1 MRKIKCLLFAL
12 ATTGF
17 PLLLTGQLLPDGL
30 SSGFKW
36 RNVGPA
42 NMGGRVVDIE
52 AHEKDFAHVWM
63 ATASGGVWKSDNAG
77 TTWTPVFD
85 RYETASIGDLAIF
98 QPNPNIVWVGTGEA
112 NNRNS
117 TSWGNGVYKTT
128 DGGANFTQVG
138 LENTHHI
145 SRIVTHPED
154 AEEACVCATGHL
166 WGYTGDRGLFKTT
179 DGGKSWSKLTN
190 GLPDDG
196 KTGCTD
202 LVRDPS
208 NPKIMYAAFYHRR
221 RQPWF
226 FEGGG
231 ENGGIYKT
239 TDGGKSWVKLTNG
252 LPNPTGRIGLDI
264 YRKNPKILVALVEAE
279 QTGDL
284 SKPGSGLYRSE
295 DGGKS
300 WKYMN
305 TYNNRPFYYSQVRIN
320 PHDDA
325 KVYLLTTRFMV
336 SNDKGITLRD
346 GSADQEV
353 HGDFHAMWLD
363 PADPERYY
371 LGADKG
377 ISITHDHGQHFT
389 LLDNLAIGQFYRIG
403 VDHRDPYY
411 IYGGLQDNG
420 TFSVASFSRDV
431 RGILNDSNWKLHWGD
446 GMFIQA
452 NPNDWTK
459 VFSSA
464 ENGSYY
470 RYNALTHQ
478 LENISIDI
486 LKILNYNEAIPAPER
501 RGGAEFRFNWTA
513 PLVMSPHNPST
524 LYVAGNHLFKST
536 DEGETWE
543 IISPDLSTNDP
554 VKRQIGTSGGI
565 TLDNTGAEHHCSVTT
580 LSVSPVTEAVIWAGT
595 DDGNVQVTLDGGA
608 SWQNVRSNVPDVPEG
623 IWVSR
628 IEASRFD
635 PAEAFLT
642 FDGHRSDHFEPFV
655 YKTSNYGKTWKSI
668 RANLPA
674 NEVVRVIRQD
684 LKNPDLLFI
693 GTETGIFAS
702 LDRGDSWMRWMP
714 GMPVVSVYDL
724 VIHPRDND
732 LVAGTHGR
740 SIWVMDDITPL
751 QQVNKTVLGK
761 DAYLFEQREATL
773 WENVSRGGQRGH
785 FWFAG
790 ENPSTIK
797 PASSL
802 PRARFDNSANIAFLI
817 GENAPATAK
826 ISVSTLDGKHIREE
840 ELEVRPGIHRWN
852 WDLYFDA
859 VPYSAAEQT
868 ELGGYLA
875 KGMEVYGEGSDFA
888 RSRDRVLRAKDP
900 AGQRRAVQSMLTSFP
915 GIGIP
920 ETLGMPSAEAGVY
933 QVVLRVGNEIHT
945 RNLRIRKDPLIAQNK

>member
-1 MRKIKCLLFAL
+1 MRTFKRLLFLLGA
-12 ATTGF
+12 TGF
-17 PLLLTGQLLPDGL
+17 PLLMSAQSPEGL
-30 SSGFKW
+30 ASAFKW

-52 AHEKDFAHVWM
+52 AHNNDFSHVWM
-63 ATASGGVWKSDNAG
+63 ATASGGVWKSENAG

-85 RYETASIGDLAIF
+85 KYETASIGDLAIF
-98 QPNPNIVWVGTGEA
+98 QANPSIVWVGTGEA

-128 DGGANFTQVG
+128 DGGKTFEQMG
-138 LENTHHI
+138 LENTNHI
-145 SRIVTHPED
+145 SRIVTHPSD
-154 AEEACVCATGHL
+154 ADEACICATGHL
-166 WGYTGDRGLFKTT
+166 WGYSGDRGVFKTT
-179 DGGKSWSKLTN
+179 DGGKNWEKLTN

-208 NPKIMYAAFYHRR
+208 NPKIMYAAFYHRK

-226 FEGGG
+226 FDSGG
-231 ENGGIYKT
+231 EGGGIYKT
-239 TDGGKSWVKLTNG
+239 TNGGKSWTKLTEG
-252 LPNPTGRIGLDI
+252 LPDPTGRIGLDI
-264 YRKNPKILVALVEAE
+264 YRKNPKILVALIEAE

-300 WKYMN
+300 WQYIN

-320 PHDDA
+320 PHDDQ

-336 SNDKGITLRD
+336 SDDGGKNLRN
-346 GSADQEV
+346 GSADEEV

-363 PADPERYY
+363 PNHEERYY

-389 LLDNLAIGQFYRIG
+389 LLDNISIGQFYRIG
-403 VDHRDPYY
+403 VDQRDPYY

-420 TFSVASFSRDV
+420 TFSVASFSRDI

-446 GMFIQA
+446 GQFIQI
-452 NPNDWTK
+452 NPKNWRK

-470 RYNALTHQ
+470 RYDALTHRI
-478 LENISIDI
+478 ENISVDPM
-486 LKILNYNEAIPAPER
+486 KILNYSA
-501 RGGAEFRFNWTA
+501 GLEFRFNWSA

-524 LYVAGNHLFKST
+524 LYVAGNHVFRST
-536 DEGETWE
+536 DEGETWT

-554 VKRQIGTSGGI
+554 VKRETGTSGGI
-565 TLDNTGAEHHCSVTT
+565 TLDNTGAEYHCSVTT
-580 LSVSPVTEAVIWAGT
+580 LSISTLTESLIWAGT
-595 DDGNVQVTLDGGA
+595 DDGNVQVTRDGGRN
-608 SWQNVRSNVPDVPEG
+608 WTNVRANVPGVPEG

-628 IEASRFD
+628 IEASRFN

-642 FDGHRSDHFEPFV
+642 FDGHRSDLFRPFV
-655 YKTSNYGKTWKSI
+655 FKTSDYGNTWKDIS
-668 RANLPA
+668 ANLPE

-684 LKNPDLLFI
+684 LKNPNLLFI
-693 GTETGIFAS
+693 GTETGVFAS
-702 LDRGDSWMRWMP
+702 IDAGASWMRWMQ
-714 GMPVVSVYDL
+714 GMPTVSVYDL

-740 SIWVMDDITPL
+740 SIWVMDDISPL
-751 QQVNKTVLGK
+751 QQLGDLVNGK
-761 DAYLFEQREATL
+761 QSYLFEQRQATL

-785 FWFAG
+785 FWFGG

-797 PASSL
+797 PSSSL
-802 PRARFDNSANIAFLI
+802 ARARFDNSAEITYYI
-817 GENAPATAK
+817 GKQAPAEAMLT
-826 ISVSTLDGKHIREE
+826 IESLDGRHSLVQT
-840 ELEVRPGIHRWN
+840 LEVKPGIHRWN
-852 WDLYFDA
+852 WSLHFDA
-859 VPYSAAEQT
+859 KAYTAGEQQQIKALLQKGKEYYASENRFTRAVQRYEGASEPAA
-868 ELGGYLA
+868 
-875 KGMEVYGEGSDFA
+875 
-888 RSRDRVLRAKDP
+888 
-900 AGQRRAVQSMLTSFP
+900 QRRAIQSIMDSYPTL
-915 GIGIP
+915 GIP
-920 ETLGMPSAEAGVY
+920 EALGMPVAGPGVY
-933 QVVLRVGNEIHT
+933 KVSLKSGAETWT
-945 RNLRIRKDPLIAQNK
+945 RNLHIRRDPLLTE

>member
-1 MRKIKCLLFAL
+1 MRTIKRLLFLLGA
-12 ATTGF
+12 TGF
-17 PLLLTGQLLPDGL
+17 PLFMMAQLPQGL

-52 AHEKDFAHVWM
+52 AHNNDFTHVWM
-63 ATASGGVWKSDNAG
+63 ATASGGVWKSENAG
-77 TTWTPVFD
+77 TSWTPVFD
-85 RYETASIGDLAIF
+85 QYETASIGDLAVF
-98 QPNPNIVWVGTGEA
+98 QANPSIVWVGTGEA

-128 DGGANFTQVG
+128 DGGKTFSPVG

-166 WGYTGDRGLFKTT
+166 WGYSGERGVFKTT
-179 DGGKSWSKLTN
+179 NGGKSWEKLTN

-208 NPKIMYAAFYHRR
+208 NPKIMYAAFYQRK

-226 FEGGG
+226 FESGS
-231 ENGGIYKT
+231 ESGGIYKT
-239 TDGGKSWVKLTNG
+239 TNGGKSWEKLTNG
-252 LPNPTGRIGLDI
+252 LPSPTGRIGLDI

-279 QTGDL
+279 QTDDL
-284 SKPGSGLYRSE
+284 TRPGSGLYRSE

-300 WKYMN
+300 WQYTN

-320 PHDDA
+320 PHDDQ

-336 SNDKGITLRD
+336 SEDGGTTLRN
-346 GSADQEV
+346 GSEDQEV

-363 PADPERYY
+363 PLHPERYY

-377 ISITHDHGQHFT
+377 ISLTHDHGEHFT

-420 TFSVASFSRDV
+420 TFAVASFSRDI
-431 RGILNDSNWKLHWGD
+431 RGILSDANWKLHWGD
-446 GMFIQA
+446 GQFIQI
-452 NPNDWTK
+452 NPNDWKK

-470 RYNALTHQ
+470 RYNSLTRSI
-478 LENISIDI
+478 ENISTDV
-486 LKILNYNEAIPAPER
+486 LKILNYEQAIPASER
-501 RGGAEFRFNWTA
+501 RGGEEFRFNWSA
-513 PLVMSPHNPST
+513 PLVMSPHNPAT
-524 LYVAGNHLFKST
+524 LYVAGNRVFRST

-554 VKRQIGTSGGI
+554 VKRQTGTSGGI
-565 TLDNTGAEHHCSVTT
+565 TLDNTGAEHHCSATT
-580 LSVSPVTEAVIWAGT
+580 LSVSPLTESIVWVGT
-595 DDGNVQVTLDGGA
+595 DDGNVQVTRNGGQK
-608 SWQNVRSNVPDVPEG
+608 WENVRAAVPDVPEG

-628 IEASRFD
+628 IEASHFD

-642 FDGHRSDHFEPFV
+642 FDGHRSDLFQPFV
-655 YKTSNYGKTWKSI
+655 FRTSDYGKTWTNISTT
-668 RANLPA
+668 LPE

-684 LKNPDLLFI
+684 LKNPNLLFI
-693 GTETGIFAS
+693 GTETGIFIS
-702 LDRGDSWMRWMP
+702 LDKGTSWERWMP
-714 GMPVVSVYDL
+714 GMPTVSVYDL

-732 LVAGTHGR
+732 LIAGTHGR

-751 QQVNKTVLGK
+751 QQLSEAIAKQPV
-761 DAYLFEQREATL
+761 YLFEQRQATL

-802 PRARFDNSANIAFLI
+802 PRARFDNSAEITYYV
-817 GENAPATAK
+817 GSGAPAQATLH
-826 ISVSTLDGKHIREE
+826 IRSLDGRHTLSQSL
-840 ELEVRPGIHRWN
+840 ELSPGIHRWN
-852 WDLYFDA
+852 WDLQFDA
-859 VPYSAAEQT
+859 PNYTPEEQKQ
-868 ELGGYLA
+868 LSYYVQ
-875 KGMEVYGEGSDFA
+875 KGLEVYGDESRFA
-888 RSRDRVLRAKDP
+888 RTAERLQQAKNA
-900 AGQRRAVQSMLTSFP
+900 AGQRRVVQTLLNSYPAL
-915 GIGIP
+915 GIP
-920 ETLGMPSAEAGVY
+920 ETLGTPVAKEGVY
-933 QVVLRVGNEIHT
+933 QLTLTAGDQSWT
-945 RNLRIRKDPLIAQNK
+945 RNLRIRKDPLLEGKP